1 MTRVAENQILSRLL
15 WAMQNNRRNADT
27 LSDQISS
34 GIAVRNPSDSPQ
46 SGEISRYQQTLDR
59 MESFNNRIASVKSFL
74 EFQDDTIN
82 EATNILNRA
91 REIAEQA
98 GNSTNSETT
107 RAQMAEEVWQI
118 RDHLVSLA
126 NSTYQG
132 KYVWGGADDD
142 DAPFDPLTYTNPATG
157 NASRRYVFD
166 DEAGTDVFRSVQVS
180 DDISLTV
187 NTDGQALFTDAIAGL
202 ERLGRALSG
211 YRTTLTS
218 GLPDGGGTAYTFP
231 TDFEAQ
237 TTDIRAAMDVIESSR
252 KDDLLVE
259 RVNLG
264 GKMRRLDTAVSLM
277 NVTKTSSQEAL
288 STLQDTDATEAAS
301 KLAQAQSS
309 LQATMV
315 VTGRVLNMT
324 ILDYL

>member
-46 SGEISRYQQTLDR
+46 SGEISRYKQTLDR

-98 GNSTNSETT
+98 GNSTNSEIT
-107 RAQMAEEVWQI
+107 RSQMAEEVWQI

-157 NASRRYVFD
+157 NASRRYTFD

-211 YRTTLTS
+211 YRTTLTA

-231 TDFEAQ
+231 TDFETQ
-237 TTDIRAAMDVIESSR
+237 TADIRAAMDVIDSAR

-315 VTGRVLNMT
+315 VTGRVLNLT

>member
-1 MTRVAENQILSRLL
+1 MTRVAENQILNRIM
-15 WAMQNNRRNADT
+15 WAMQNNRRNADI

-46 SGEISRYQQTLDR
+46 AGEISRYQQTLAR
-59 MESFNNRIASVKSFL
+59 MESFTNRIASVKSFL
-74 EFQDDTIN
+74 EFQDDTIG
-82 EATNILNRA
+82 EATNIVNRA

-98 GNSTNSETT
+98 SNSTNSNIT

-157 NASRRYVFD
+157 NASRRYTFD
-166 DEAGTDVFRSVQVS
+166 DEAGTDVFRNVQVS

-187 NTDGQALFTDAIAGL
+187 NTDGQALFADAIAGL

-211 YRTTLTS
+211 YRTTLTA
-218 GLPDGGGTAYTFP
+218 GAPDGGGTAYTFP
-231 TDFEAQ
+231 TDFEEQ
-237 TTDIRAAMDVIESSR
+237 TSDIRAAMDVIDSAR

-264 GKMRRLDTAVSLM
+264 GKMRRLDTAISLM

-309 LQATMV
+309 LQATMI
-315 VTGRVLNMT
+315 VTGRVLNLT